1 MVVDLVVEPT
11 ISWKD
16 KLVSKG
22 PGGLRG
28 EIEALGAKL
37 VEEFYFQEGDITS
50 SIVNG
55 IPLVVFLER
64 VYHFFIKD
72 MANIVL
78 IKLFGRTT
86 GFAALQNKIYNMWK
100 PSMPIKMMD
109 TENVQPWSLEF
120 NPAQPFSSDV
130 MAWIRFLGYMYKQ
143 KVLWEIREM
152 VVKVTKLD
160 FNPNNGARGRFAR
173 MAIYVNLDKLF
184 VPQVL
189 INGNIHK
196 VEYKHLPWIYF
207 SCKRYGY
214 RKGVCTNTVP
224 GPMTNMAV
232 VESGG
237 ADDFVDSRVKKKGTL
252 ERGKHSGVKTVS
264 TAARVRS

>member
-1 MVVDLVVEPT
+1 MIEGDGSKYRLSDDRFTKKVRLKDKDIDSDLVMAVDLVVEPT

-22 PGGLRG
+22 PGGSRG

-50 SIVNG
+50 SIVN
-55 IPLVVFLER
+55 
-64 VYHFFIKD
+64 
-72 MANIVL
+72 
-78 IKLFGRTT
+78 
-86 GFAALQNKIYNMWK
+86 
-100 PSMPIKMMD
+100 
-109 TENVQPWSLEF
+109 
-120 NPAQPFSSDV
+120 
-130 MAWIRFLGYMYKQ
+130 GYMYKQ

-173 MAIYVNLDKLF
+173 MAIYVNLDKPL

-189 INGNIHK
+189 INGNIHR
-196 VEYKHLPWIYF
+196 VEYKHLPSIYF
-207 SCKRYGY
+207 SCRRYGY
-214 RKGVCTNTVP
+214 RKGVCTNTVS
-224 GPMTNMAV
+224 GPVTNMAV

-237 ADDFVDSRVKKKGTL
+237 ADGPRHMA
-252 ERGKHSGVKTVS
+252 RG
-264 TAARVRS
+264 